1 MKLVSW
7 NVNGIRAVERKGA
20 LLPLWKQKPDIIFLN
35 ETKAHPEQLSSE
47 LQNPPGYHAYFNSAT
62 TRKGYSGVALYSKVK
77 PDKVLYDVKD
87 MNDEE
92 GRFIEAHYGRLVLIG
107 CYFPNGGGE
116 PHRLKYKLRFCDQ
129 FLAHIERLRKNG
141 KSIIFCGDVN
151 VAHEPIDLARPKEN
165 AGEIGF
171 LPEER
176 AWIDEVQNAGY
187 VDIWR
192 HLHPKKV
199 QYTWWDMKT
208 FSRERNVGWRIDYF
222 FLSNDL
228 VKKVKKAEI
237 LENLTGSDHCPVLLD
252 INI

>member
-20 LLPLWKQKPDIIFLN
+20 LFPLWKKNPDVFFVN
-35 ETKAHPEQLSSE
+35 ETKAHPEQLSAE
-47 LQNPPGYHAYFNSAT
+47 LRNPAGYHAYFNSAT
-62 TRKGYSGVALYSKVK
+62 TRKGYSGVALYTKQK
-77 PDKVLYDVKD
+77 PDEIFSDVKD

-92 GRFIEAHYGRLVLIG
+92 GRYLEAHYGKLVVIG

-116 PHRLKYKLRFCDQ
+116 AHRLKYKLDFYDQ
-129 FLAHIERLRKNG
+129 FLAHIERLRKKG
-141 KSIIFCGDVN
+141 CSIIFCGDLN

-165 AGEIGF
+165 EGEIGF

-176 AWIDEVQNAGY
+176 AWVDELINAGY

-192 HLHPKKV
+192 HLHPQKV

-208 FSRERNVGWRIDYF
+208 HSRERNVGWRLDYF
-222 FLSNDL
+222 FVSSEL
-228 VKKVKKAEI
+228 VKRVKKADI
-237 LENLTGSDHCPVLLD
+237 LDDLLGSDHCPVALD
-252 INI
+252 IDV